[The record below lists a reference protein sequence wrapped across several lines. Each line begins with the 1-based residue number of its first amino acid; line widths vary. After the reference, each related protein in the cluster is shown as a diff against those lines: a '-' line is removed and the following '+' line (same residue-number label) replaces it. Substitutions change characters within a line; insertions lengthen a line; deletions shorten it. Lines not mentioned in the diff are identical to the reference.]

1 MNRRSPLLSDSP
13 HQILDYLEVRALT
26 DPDAIGSASELLADL
41 TITGSRDA
49 VEEVSEHGDSSYT
62 EGLIDAVF
70 SEAETRIE
78 ACGERNYPFQLEHN
92 VLTSRDR
99 HCSNVYS
106 FLLLLSFYGEK
117 AVAGVNAAKLFEDVC
132 AHAIAIYLGCSKS
145 PASTHIFG
153 FPRRIGAKHF
163 PKAVQDLCSNMLLE
177 GQADSMFPKAS
188 SKKDAGLD
196 IVAWLPFPDRKRS
209 KIIAFAQCATG
220 QFWWGKRNELQP
232 LSWCNKWLTKHPAV
246 TPVKMFLVP
255 HTITDDDWA
264 ELAYDAG
271 VVFDRFRITYF
282 AEQAMSQG
290 LRKEI
295 RDWCRAAREYA
306 VD

>member
-1 MNRRSPLLSDSP
+1 MFECIFVPIVIVFLRR
-13 HQILDYLEVRALT
+13 
-26 DPDAIGSASELLADL
+26 
-41 TITGSRDA
+41 
-49 VEEVSEHGDSSYT
+49 
-62 EGLIDAVF
+62 
-70 SEAETRIE
+70 
-78 ACGERNYPFQLEHN
+78 NK
-92 VLTSRDR
+92 
-99 HCSNVYS
+99 
-106 FLLLLSFYGEK
+106 K

-132 AHAIAIYLGCSKS
+132 AHAIADRSGCSKS

-153 FPRRIGAKHF
+153 FLRRIGAKHF
-163 PKAVQDLCSNMLLE
+163 PKAVQDLWQQDAPRRQS
-177 GQADSMFPKAS
+177 GFDDPQRS

-220 QFWWGKRNELQP
+220 QFRAGKRDELQP